1 MSHYYTIETPMPIG
15 CLGGISGPIK
25 KPVIIDPTNVLELV
39 KRGFVVYEHNP
50 YFTKEKVQVTR
61 TNYNKITFK
70 ITRVAAIKKK
80 RLNREIQKDSREET
94 KNATKNEKKNDKN
107 NTGKEN
113 SDNTVTTSSND
124 KKDEVKPVV
133 TDFKKS

>member
-1 MSHYYTIETPMPIG
+1 MPIG

-25 KPVIIDPTNVLELV
+25 KPVIMDPTDVLELV
-39 KRGFVVYEHNP
+39 KRGFLIYEHNP
-50 YFTKEKVQVTR
+50 FFTKEKVQVTR

-80 RLNREIQKDSREET
+80 RLNREIQRDSKEEI
-94 KNATKNEKKNDKN
+94 KNTIKNEKKNNKN
-107 NTGKEN
+107 DTGKEN
-113 SDNTVTTSSND
+113 FDNTVKTSSND

-133 TDFKKS
+133 TDFIKS